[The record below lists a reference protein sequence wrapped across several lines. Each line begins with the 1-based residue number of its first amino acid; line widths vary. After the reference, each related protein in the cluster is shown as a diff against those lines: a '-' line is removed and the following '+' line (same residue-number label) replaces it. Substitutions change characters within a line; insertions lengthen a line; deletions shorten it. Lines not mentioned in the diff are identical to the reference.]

1 MAAQHTV
8 EDVLEE
14 ATGGADCAAIAIAIA
29 IAIII
34 AIAIAIF
41 ITTTLTKCH
50 PPGGH
55 QEDAL
60 SGAITGE
67 AELEHEL
74 IERLVLAQHVLLQ
87 EASALEDHH
96 QAGQLQ
102 RAVVAGKEGLGIR
115 RGMMITRHD
124 RAELS

>member
-14 ATGGADCAAIAIAIA
+14 ATGGADCAAIAIA

-55 QEDAL
+55 QKDAF

-115 RGMMITRHD
+115 RGMMTTRHD